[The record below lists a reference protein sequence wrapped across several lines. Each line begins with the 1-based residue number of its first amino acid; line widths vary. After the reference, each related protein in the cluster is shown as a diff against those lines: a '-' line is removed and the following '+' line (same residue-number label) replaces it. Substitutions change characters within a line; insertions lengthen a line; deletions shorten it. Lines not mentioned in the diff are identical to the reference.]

1 MSALAGKSEAELVRL
16 EREIARGH
24 IDKFPYFAV
33 AWAFTN
39 LAVWLSL
46 WPLVLMGVLPLWAG
60 FLIASFNVAACYLP
74 SHEAQHDIIAKPGTR
89 LRWLNQLVGHLS
101 TLPLVLP
108 YRVAPDAS
116 GTPHACER
124 SGAGPGSFHA
134 GERPPARDMDQ
145 YPEPAAG
152 RERRVQQLCR
162 NAEADRAGGRTY
174 CWMRRSTISSS
185 TPS

>member
-60 FLIASFNVAACYLP
+60 FLIA
-74 SHEAQHDIIAKPGTR
+74 
-89 LRWLNQLVGHLS
+89 
-101 TLPLVLP
+101 
-108 YRVAPDAS
+108 
-116 GTPHACER
+116 
-124 SGAGPGSFHA
+124 
-134 GERPPARDMDQ
+134 
-145 YPEPAAG
+145 
-152 RERRVQQLCR
+152 
-162 NAEADRAGGRTY
+162 
-174 CWMRRSTISSS
+174 
-185 TPS
+185 